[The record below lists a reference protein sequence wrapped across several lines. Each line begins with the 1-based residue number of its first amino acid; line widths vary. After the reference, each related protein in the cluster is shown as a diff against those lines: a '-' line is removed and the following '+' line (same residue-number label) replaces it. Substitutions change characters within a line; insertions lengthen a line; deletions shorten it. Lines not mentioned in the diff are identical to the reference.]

1 MFTELT
7 MSGGEATVTWEWH
20 TAAVCRAWT
29 VHKTEQGKW
38 SVVAQVQRADPF
50 KLRQRPL
57 YFTAPRKGGRWC
69 WPVRAVTLE
78 GQRLTAAL
86 APMEI

>member
-1 MFTELT
+1 MFKDLT
-7 MSGGEATVTWEWH
+7 LSGGEATVVWEYH

-29 VHKTEQGKW
+29 VYKSEQGAW
-38 SVVAQVQRADPF
+38 SLAATVQRADPF

-57 YFTAPRKGGRWC
+57 YFRAPRKGGHWC

-78 GQRLTAAL
+78 GARLTAAL
-86 APMEI
+86 APMEA